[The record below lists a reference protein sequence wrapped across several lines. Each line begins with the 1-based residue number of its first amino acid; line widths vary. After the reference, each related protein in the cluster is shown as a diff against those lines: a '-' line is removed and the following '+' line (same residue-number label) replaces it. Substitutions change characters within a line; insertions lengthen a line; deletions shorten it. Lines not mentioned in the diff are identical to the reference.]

1 MEARP
6 KGPHT
11 QNGDVTTR
19 FLSAKLRRVLHP
31 HKIIEMF
38 HQILNKEED
47 GKRNIVVEMFRA
59 FRTKRLQN

>member
-6 KGPHT
+6 KG
-11 QNGDVTTR
+11 
-19 FLSAKLRRVLHP
+19 KIRRVLHP

-59 FRTKRLQN
+59 LRTKRLQN